1 MIFNVMAKGFRLF
14 VARPRLLHIP
24 VQGILGFDSGFY
36 IIKALNDNARSGRE
50 FDYDYDGIQS
60 SFNFVSPLNIAGK
73 VNNSLYFISF
83 RPSGIVDKHIVE

>member
-1 MIFNVMAKGFRLF
+1 MLNA
-14 VARPRLLHIP
+14 IP